1 MYNRPLSQD
10 NKSCRALVVNLN
22 VCPSSFDK
30 KPAKDTHVPFNFNS
44 PCNVYYILWTFQYK
58 RNYLLYKLVLPFIF
72 TKKKRSPEVKFY
84 SIAEID

>member
-1 MYNRPLSQD
+1 MGFR
-10 NKSCRALVVNLN
+10 NLEEKLEN

-58 RNYLLYKLVLPFIF
+58 RNYLLYKLVPFIF
-72 TKKKRSPEVKFY
+72 TKRRSLEVKFY